1 VLCFVSRSNPSR
13 DVLPVAARTKFRR
26 RIRHNSRRSSD
37 SPQPLMP
44 TERLAV
50 SDSSAFRFVLTL
62 GVVNLFADMTYEGG
76 ASINGQ
82 FLGSLGASAAAISII
97 AGVGEFLGY
106 SLRSV
111 SGYFADRT
119 GKHWLITFTGYT
131 INLLAVPAM
140 TLAGTWQ
147 AAGALMLVERVG
159 RAIRKPTI
167 EAMLSYSTGKHG
179 KGWVYAV
186 NTAMDETG
194 ATLGPLLIALALFLR
209 ADFRAGYALLLIS
222 SLLALASLIAAR
234 VLFPV
239 PSRLES
245 GGPSTARATGF
256 TRSYWLYMVAGACF
270 AAGLMSF
277 ELVSYHLSSTG
288 TVTKHWVPIFLA
300 LATAGAVVA
309 SLILG
314 RSYDKVGIGAVVVA
328 VVLASLFSPLV
339 FFGSFW
345 PALAGLM
352 LWGIGY
358 ATQDTLLKVLIA
370 SVLPEDRRN
379 LAFGLF
385 YLGYGGGWLVG
396 SVTTGLLYDR
406 ARVALVV
413 FAVVVQLASLP
424 FFILAAQGMKNESQL

>member
-1 VLCFVSRSNPSR
+1 MTRQG
-13 DVLPVAARTKFRR
+13 VALSA
-26 RIRHNSRRSSD
+26 
-37 SPQPLMP
+37 
-44 TERLAV
+44 
-50 SDSSAFRFVLTL
+50 SSAFRFVLTL

-111 SGYFADRT
+111 SGYVADRT
-119 GKHWLITFTGYT
+119 GKHWPVTFIGYA

-140 TLAGTWQ
+140 ALAGSWQ
-147 AAGALMLVERVG
+147 VASALVLAERVG
-159 RAIRKPTI
+159 RAIRKPTV

-179 KGWVYAV
+179 RGWVYAV

-194 ATLGPLLIALALFLR
+194 ATLGPLLIALALFLK
-209 ADFRAGYALLLIS
+209 ADFRTGYALLLIS
-222 SLLALASLIAAR
+222 SLLALASLTVAR
-234 VLFPV
+234 VVFPV
-239 PSRLES
+239 PSKLEA
-245 GGPSTARATGF
+245 GGPLTARAQGF

-270 AAGLMSF
+270 ASGLMSF
-277 ELVSYHLSSTG
+277 EFVSYHLSSTG
-288 TVTKHWVPIFLA
+288 TVTEHWVPIFLA

-314 RSYDKVGIGAVVVA
+314 RSYDRVGIGAVVVA
-328 VVLASLFSPLV
+328 VILASLFSPLV

-370 SVLPEDRRN
+370 SVLPEGRRN

-385 YLGYGGGWLVG
+385 YLGYGAGWLVG

-406 ARVALVV
+406 SRVALVV
-413 FAVVVQLASLP
+413 FAMVAQLASLP
-424 FFILAAQGMKNESQL
+424 FFILASRRTSTEPDRRTS